1 MNCRKGK
8 IKIIFYFISGFSLNE
23 KFLYYGILAV
33 GLVLVLI
40 SSILCNVC
48 INHKCKKAGLKISQN
63 DERVVPT
70 GLTLEIE
77 DIFSQYETIDEN
89 NMEPMQ
95 VIEKVEGT
103 VNPRT
108 SSVNSKSPSD
118 RSYLEVIDIDDDYLN
133 PYQPIETNNQSD
145 ILHKYCTTNMV
156 YSPEYEATRQT
167 ESKMECDKEF
177 LGEIILKQI
186 QSNLIPKISESSNS
200 FDSEISLTEKDDKS
214 KERVESSNLY
224 CPPKKSEVIEDNG
237 YSLQNKNIVDT
248 VDVGTN
254 T

>member
-1 MNCRKGK
+1 M
-8 IKIIFYFISGFSLNE
+8 
-23 KFLYYGILAV
+23 AV
-33 GLVLVLI
+33 GLGLVLI

-48 INHKCKKAGLKISQN
+48 INHKCKKVGVKISQN

-70 GLTLEIE
+70 GPTHEIE
-77 DIFSQYETIDEN
+77 DVFSQYETIDEN

-108 SSVNSKSPSD
+108 SSANSKSPAD

-145 ILHKYCTTNMV
+145 ILHKYCTTTMV
-156 YSPEYEATRQT
+156 SSPEYEATRQP

-177 LGEIILKQI
+177 LGEIIVKQI
-186 QSNLIPKISESSNS
+186 QSNLIPKI
-200 FDSEISLTEKDDKS
+200 F
-214 KERVESSNLY
+214 
-224 CPPKKSEVIEDNG
+224 
-237 YSLQNKNIVDT
+237 
-248 VDVGTN
+248 
-254 T
+254 

>member
-1 MNCRKGK
+1 
-8 IKIIFYFISGFSLNE
+8 
-23 KFLYYGILAV
+23 LAV

-40 SSILCNVC
+40 SSILFNVC
-48 INHKCKKAGLKISQN
+48 INHKCKKAGIKISQN
-63 DERVVPT
+63 DERVVLTGPT
-70 GLTLEIE
+70 HEIE
-77 DIFSQYETIDEN
+77 DVFSQYETIDEN

-95 VIEKVEGT
+95 VIEKVEGK

-108 SSVNSKSPSD
+108 SSSKSKSPAD
-118 RSYLEVIDIDDDYLN
+118 RSYLKVIDIDDDYLN

-145 ILHKYCTTNMV
+145 ILQKYCTTNMV
-156 YSPEYEATRQT
+156 SSPEYEATRQP

-214 KERVESSNLY
+214 KEREESSNLY
-224 CPPKKSEVIEDNG
+224 YTLKKSEVIEEIG
-237 YSLQNKNIVDT
+237 YSLQSKITAEYVNVDQ
-248 VDVGTN
+248 
-254 T
+254 

>member
-1 MNCRKGK
+1 MNCQKGK

-70 GLTLEIE
+70 GPPHEIE
-77 DIFSQYETIDEN
+77 DVFSQYETIDEN

-95 VIEKVEGT
+95 VIEKVEAT

-108 SSVNSKSPSD
+108 SSVNSKSPAD

-133 PYQPIETNNQSD
+133 PYQPIETNNQPD

-156 YSPEYEATRQT
+156 SSPDYETATQP
-167 ESKMECDKEF
+167 EAKMECDKDF
-177 LGEIILKQI
+177 LGEKQI
-186 QSNLIPKISESSNS
+186 ESNLIPKIFESSNS
-200 FDSEISLTEKDDKS
+200 LDSEISLTEKDDNS
-214 KERVESSNLY
+214 KEREESSNLH
-224 CPPKKSEVIEDNG
+224 CPLKQSEDIEENG
-237 YSLQNKNIVDT
+237 YPLQNRKTAEYVNIDQ
-248 VDVGTN
+248 
-254 T
+254 

>member
-1 MNCRKGK
+1 
-8 IKIIFYFISGFSLNE
+8 
-23 KFLYYGILAV
+23 LYYGILAV

-63 DERVVPT
+63 DERVVLTGPT
-70 GLTLEIE
+70 HEIE
-77 DIFSQYETIDEN
+77 DVFSQYETIDEN

-95 VIEKVEGT
+95 VIEKVEGK

-108 SSVNSKSPSD
+108 SSAKSKSPAD
-118 RSYLEVIDIDDDYLN
+118 RSYLKVIDIDDDYLN

-156 YSPEYEATRQT
+156 SSPEYEATRQP

-177 LGEIILKQI
+177 LGEIIRKQI
-186 QSNLIPKISESSNS
+186 QSILIPKISESSNS

-214 KERVESSNLY
+214 KEREESSNLY
-224 CPPKKSEVIEDNG
+224 YTLKKSEVIEENG
-237 YSLQNKNIVDT
+237 YSLQSKNTAEYVNVDQ
-248 VDVGTN
+248 
-254 T
+254 